1 MHELVDKRNR
11 EKSEFP
17 GDFRVKIPLQWELIV
32 MEAGKLTKINKLDLL
47 QGQLCV
53 FFITF
58 TFILSYFSLTIVNNR
73 YAW

>member
-32 MEAGKLTKINKLDLL
+32 MEAGKSTKDEQVRLAARSTLCFFYYFYFHSFVLL
-47 QGQLCV
+47 
-53 FFITF
+53 
-58 TFILSYFSLTIVNNR
+58 SHHR
-73 YAW
+73 